1 MTETKAGT
9 RQGDLLGIFDGP
21 AAAVANAP
29 VNGDE
34 AAPLLRLV
42 CIFPLVPQGH

>member
-1 MTETKAGT
+1 MTETKADWA
-9 RQGDLLGIFDGP
+9 GDLLGIFDGP

-34 AAPLLRLV
+34 AAPLLRLIR
-42 CIFPLVPQGH
+42 IFSLVPQGH